1 MEKYI
6 EILKNCPLFKDIED
20 KNILRLLKCLN
31 AKVSFF
37 DKKYTVFTEGT
48 KAKYIGIVLSGAV
61 QTEFTDYYG
70 NRSIFN
76 ISNQGET
83 FCEAFSCAGTESLPV
98 CAVASKPS
106 EIMFI
111 DSSHILHTCS
121 SSCGFHSQLIFNLMR
136 NIAEK
141 NVELHRRTEINS
153 GRTTREKLLTY
164 LSMQAKKENS
174 NSFYIPFNRQELAD
188 YLEADRSGLSSEIGK
203 LIKEGIIS
211 SKKNYFELH

>member
-1 MEKYI
+1 MENYI
-6 EILKNCPLFKDIED
+6 EVLKTCTLFKDIEE
-20 KNILRLLKCLN
+20 KNILSLLKCLN

-70 NRSIFN
+70 NRSILN
-76 ISNQGET
+76 IAHTGET
-83 FCEAFSCAGTESLPV
+83 FCEAFSCADAESLPV

-111 DSSHILHTCS
+111 DSSHILNTCS
-121 SSCGFHSQLIFNLMR
+121 SCCSFHTQLIFNLMQ
-136 NIAEK
+136 NIAAK
-141 NVELHRRTEINS
+141 NVELYRRTEINS
-153 GRTTREKLLTY
+153 RRTTRQKLLTY

-188 YLEADRSGLSSEIGK
+188 YLEADRSGLSAEISK